1 MKCHYFLTGMHKPSY
16 QTMCQICS
24 SGFYQ
29 IRWGQE
35 NCDLCPEN
43 HYCPVSDYFL
53 NQTHVQ
59 SLMLP
64 QDWFLLLEHKEMQII
79 YCRVFK
85 KRLLPCFSKKIIH
98 SPYM

>member
-1 MKCHYFLTGMHKPSY
+1 MNKGLWIRKSEFPQYTYETQMISMFFLTGMHKPSQ

-29 IRWGQE
+29 IHWGQE

-53 NQTHVQ
+53 
-59 SLMLP
+59 
-64 QDWFLLLEHKEMQII
+64 
-79 YCRVFK
+79 
-85 KRLLPCFSKKIIH
+85 
-98 SPYM
+98 